1 MDFNSLLL
9 LNLGPASFEFLLH
22 FTPDSPRLVIKGV
35 NLHLCL
41 LLEHIEAVFALDDGG
56 FLHQVLKLSEGR
68 VSLIAAPGSLELDR
82 SEDTSVWASET
93 VAWIVDGVL
102 NLDAIRDTSE

>member
-1 MDFNSLLL
+1 M
-9 LNLGPASFEFLLH
+9 
-22 FTPDSPRLVIKGV
+22 
-35 NLHLCL
+35 NLHLRL

-68 VSLIAAPGSLELDR
+68 VSLEAAPGCLELDR
-82 SEDTSVWASET
+82 SEDTSIRASET

-102 NLDAIRDTSE
+102 NLDAICDTSE